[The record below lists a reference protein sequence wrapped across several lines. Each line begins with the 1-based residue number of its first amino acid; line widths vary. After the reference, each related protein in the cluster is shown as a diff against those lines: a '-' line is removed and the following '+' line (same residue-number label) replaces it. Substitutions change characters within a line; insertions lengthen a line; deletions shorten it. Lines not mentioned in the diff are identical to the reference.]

1 MEIALFVLT
10 SFSMTPSVSINVSVL
25 ALFLP
30 AGTLEWFEI
39 VEGTHTGDGIKLV
52 LEEKNV
58 PPLLPE
64 HEGKQVHS
72 KGFYDIT
79 ITDFPIRGKR
89 TSLVFRRRRWS
100 VEGVRELLKRDIQL
114 CAPGTQLETEFASFL
129 KGASRDTRE
138 LFDEYC

>member
-1 MEIALFVLT
+1 
-10 SFSMTPSVSINVSVL
+10 MTQSVSIETSVL

-30 AGTLEWFEI
+30 VGTLEWFDV
-39 VEGTHTGDGIKLV
+39 VEGTQTDNGIKIV
-52 LEEKNV
+52 LQEKNI
-58 PPLLPE
+58 PPLRPE
-64 HEGKQVHS
+64 HEGRRVCS

-89 TSLVFRRRRWS
+89 ASLVFRRRRWK
-100 VEGVRELLKRDIQL
+100 VEGDKELLTRDIRL

-129 KGASRDTRE
+129 KGASRETRE

>member
-1 MEIALFVLT
+1 M
-10 SFSMTPSVSINVSVL
+10 L

-30 AGTLEWFEI
+30 AGTLEWFDI
-39 VEGTHTGDGIKLV
+39 VEGVVTDDGIRIV
-52 LEEKNV
+52 LEERNA

-64 HEGKQVHS
+64 HEGKRVSS

-79 ITDFPIRGKR
+79 ITDFPIRGRR

-100 VEGVRELLKRDIQL
+100 VEGTRELLKRDIQL

-129 KGASRDTRE
+129 KGASADVRE